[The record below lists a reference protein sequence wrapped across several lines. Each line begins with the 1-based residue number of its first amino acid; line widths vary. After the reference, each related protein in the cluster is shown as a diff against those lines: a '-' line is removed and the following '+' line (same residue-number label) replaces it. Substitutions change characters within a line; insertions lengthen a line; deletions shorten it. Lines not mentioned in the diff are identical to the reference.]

1 MNEFKLVVKNK
12 KPLIICIT
20 ETWGKEW
27 VNDGIFSLQGYTM
40 YRNDRNGQV
49 GGGTILYISDKVEH
63 RVCRPLNA
71 YDFDSSSWCW
81 IVEKRVRKL

>member
-71 YDFDSSSWCW
+71 YDFDRSSWSW
-81 IVEKRVRKL
+81 IVEKRVRKR